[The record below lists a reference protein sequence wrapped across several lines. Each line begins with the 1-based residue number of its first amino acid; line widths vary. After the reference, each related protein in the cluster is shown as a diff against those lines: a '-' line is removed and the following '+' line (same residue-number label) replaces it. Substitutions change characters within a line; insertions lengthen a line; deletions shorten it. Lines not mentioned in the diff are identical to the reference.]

1 MASWRPVDHHAGRC
15 TVSPPFIERTDQPE
29 DLLQREHAIPLLEP
43 YMCAH
48 YGLLALCVRTAAMLT
63 PNPEIAMVQEKFGVL
78 KRGDLRHLWPHEAQ
92 EFTPWLAENLDALGD
107 VLGMD
112 LELQLQEAPVGPF
125 SLDLLVHDLGRDRIV
140 VIENQIEPTDHDHLG
155 KLLTYA
161 AGHDAVV
168 GVWIAAEF
176 STRRALPGL
185 PTLLLFQKGV
195 E

>member
-1 MASWRPVDHHAGRC
+1 
-15 TVSPPFIERTDQPE
+15 
-29 DLLQREHAIPLLEP
+29 
-43 YMCAH
+43 
-48 YGLLALCVRTAAMLT
+48 MLT